1 MKDFIKYTFA
11 TVTGLIITSVLL
23 FIIGILIITGMTVSS
38 GTGATIESNSVFMLD
53 LNGQLVERN
62 TDNMPLKKIFSQV
75 FESNSH
81 TIGLDEILSG
91 IKKAKENKDIKGI
104 YLQATKLGASFASLQ
119 EIREALADFKK
130 SGKFIIAYSDSYSEG
145 MYYLASV
152 ANKVFLNPQG
162 AVDWGGLSA
171 ELMFFKGTLDKL
183 GVEMQVF
190 KVGTF
195 KSAVEPYTSTSM
207 SDANRLQMNEMLQ
220 SLWGVIKNDVSKSR
234 KIDMNTL
241 NAYADN
247 RSTTFYPAQQSVQC
261 KLVDGLMYKTDMRD
275 YLKKM
280 VGIDSDA
287 SLNVLGITEMDEVKK
302 DVPKDK
308 SGDVIAVYY
317 AAGDIVDEKP
327 TSPDAESIVGD
338 DMVADLRDL
347 KEDDD
352 VKAVVIRVNSPGGSA
367 FASEQIWHAIQ
378 ELKAKKPVVISM
390 SDYAASGGY
399 YISCGASKIIA
410 SPSTITG
417 SIGIFGMIP
426 NFGKLATKV
435 GLSFDVVKT
444 NKLSDFGGGSTRTM
458 TDEEKTLLQMQ
469 IVNGYN
475 TFVKRCADGRH
486 MTKQSIENIAQGRVW
501 TGEKALKLG
510 LVDELGTFDHA
521 IDVAA
526 KLAKLGGY
534 SIATYPE
541 TSGFMDMLFEETPD
555 NYIHAQILKGRL
567 GEFYQSFNLIQS
579 LKNQSVIQARMP
591 YFLRIR

>member
-38 GTGATIESNSVFMLD
+38 GTGTTIESNSVFMLD

-75 FESNSH
+75 FESNAR

-162 AVDWGGLSA
+162 AVDWGGISA

-183 GVEMQVF
+183 GVEMQIF

-287 SLNVLGITEMDEVKK
+287 SLNVLGITEMDGVKK

-317 AAGDIVDEKP
+317 ASGDIVDEKP

-378 ELKAKKPVVISM
+378 ELKAKKPVVVSM

-399 YISCGASKIIA
+399 YISCGASKIVA

-444 NKLSDFGGGSTRTM
+444 NKLSDFGGGSTRAM
-458 TDEEKTLLQMQ
+458 TDEEKALLQMQ

-486 MTKQSIENIAQGRVW
+486 MTRQSIENIAQGRVW
-501 TGEKALKLG
+501 TGERALKLG

-541 TSGFMDMLFEETPD
+541 TNGFMDMLFEETPD

-579 LKNQSVIQARMP
+579 LENQSVIQARMP
-591 YFLRIR
+591 YSLRIR